1 MLVGVG
7 VRVGVGVNVGVG
19 VKVGVG
25 VAEGIGVGVEVGVGV
40 LVALSL
46 TTRTFCGV
54 GVGGVVSAEQAQT
67 ANVRRIIIRS
77 GILGFM
83 LFLRDHNVDS
93 GRVHSVFY

>member
-1 MLVGVG
+1 LVGVG

-25 VAEGIGVGVEVGVGV
+25 VAEGTGVGVEVGVGV

-67 ANVRRIIIRS
+67 ANIRKNIIRKS
-77 GILGFM
+77 GNFGFM
-83 LFLRDHNVDS
+83 LFLRDRDFDNKFT
-93 GRVHSVFY
+93 RVCY

>member
-1 MLVGVG
+1 VG

-19 VKVGVG
+19 VKVGVV

-54 GVGGVVSAEQAQT
+54 GVEDVVSAEQAQT
-67 ANVRRIIIRS
+67 ANVRKIVIRKS
-77 GILGFM
+77 GSFWFM
-83 LFLRDHNVDS
+83 LFLRDRDFDDKFT
-93 GRVHSVFY
+93 RVCY